1 MSDRIGI
8 VELENA
14 INFWRARHPN
24 PDGVTLGPETRALA
38 EVYGLMAYHREVEV
52 AVRGFP
58 EGAMAALQTYR
69 THRVSTPTTPKGE
82 RSD

>member
-14 INFWRARHPN
+14 INFWRARRPST
-24 PDGVTLGPETRALA
+24 DGVKLGPKTRALA
-38 EVYGLMAYHREVEV
+38 EVYALMAYQHEVEA
-52 AVRGFP
+52 AVQGFP
-58 EGAMAALQTYR
+58 EEAMAALQVYR
-69 THRVSTPTTPKGE
+69 TERASSPTTPKGP

>member
-14 INFWRARHPN
+14 INFWRARNPS

-38 EVYGLMAYHREVEV
+38 EVYALMAYHHEVEV

-58 EGAMAALQTYR
+58 EKAMAALQMYR
-69 THRVSTPTTPKGE
+69 VHRASAPTPPKGE